1 MTRNDRCTCPTAS
14 AVCDGPQPDCP
25 VHGYADATM
34 TLGEYVKGGGG
45 MRRVIIESP
54 YAGDVEANVDYARE
68 AMADS
73 LHRGEAPFASHLL
86 YTQPGVLDDAVPAER
101 ELGMNA
107 GFAWH
112 DMADLV
118 VAYVDLGM
126 SPGMLAG
133 IRNAKNAGIEV
144 DMRWIR

>member
-1 MTRNDRCTCPTAS
+1 
-14 AVCDGPQPDCP
+14 
-25 VHGYADATM
+25 
-34 TLGEYVKGGGG
+34 

-68 AMADS
+68 AIADS

-86 YTQPGVLDDAVPAER
+86 YTQPGVLDDAVPADR